1 MYLNDFDQNGSV
13 EGVLTFTAEDGRD
26 LPYALR
32 HDLIDQMKGLKKKFP
47 DYASFRDADITT
59 IFDEQQRS
67 TALIQTA
74 NNFATGVLMNEG
86 NFNFTLNE
94 LPQEAQLSP
103 VYAIQSVDIDD
114 DGDQDLFLGG
124 NLFKAKPEVGI
135 YDASYGTYLENK
147 GNGTFQ
153 AFKDGKGFSVKGEV
167 RDIKV
172 VDQTLFVFRNN
183 DSIATFKF

>member
-1 MYLNDFDQNGSV
+1 M
-13 EGVLTFTAEDGRD
+13 
-26 LPYALR
+26 
-32 HDLIDQMKGLKKKFP
+32 
-47 DYASFRDADITT
+47 
-59 IFDEQQRS
+59 
-67 TALIQTA
+67 IQTA
-74 NNFATGVLMNEG
+74 NNFATGILINEG
-86 NFNFTLNE
+86 NFNFTWSE